1 MTSLAV
7 YLWKNGVFSMF
18 RAMLT
23 KPHRTLDDAG
33 RGERLRAID
42 TRNLSVDL
50 QQDIGLRDGR
60 PFRKGP

>member
-1 MTSLAV
+1 
-7 YLWKNGVFSMF
+7 MF
-18 RAMLT
+18 RAIFT
-23 KPHRTLDDAG
+23 NPHRTLDDAE
-33 RGERLRAID
+33 RSERLRAID

>member
-1 MTSLAV
+1 
-7 YLWKNGVFSMF
+7 MF
-18 RAMLT
+18 RAMFT
-23 KPHRTLDDAG
+23 KSSRTSATAE
-33 RGERLRAID
+33 RGEQLRAID